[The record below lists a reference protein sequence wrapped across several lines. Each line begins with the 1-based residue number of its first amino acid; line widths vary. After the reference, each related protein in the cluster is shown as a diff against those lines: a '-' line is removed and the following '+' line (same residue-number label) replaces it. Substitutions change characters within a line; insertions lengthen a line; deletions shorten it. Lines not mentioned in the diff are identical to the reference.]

1 MVNRE
6 SSTFGSG
13 KMTVQKMQV
22 TVLAEVKGV
31 VSIQEDLGYY
41 TIAYMEDRALNDG
54 DTVMEYTD

>member
-1 MVNRE
+1 
-6 SSTFGSG
+6 
-13 KMTVQKMQV
+13 MTVKKQNV

-31 VSIQEDLGYY
+31 VSIQEDLSYT